1 MLSVHLLKNES
12 RRFQSPEVWRA
23 FIQARESLETIFL
36 RRIDLHSRSDL
47 LTILTI
53 FYLIIY
59 K

>member
-1 MLSVHLLKNES
+1 MGKSDLKASVTREAKFAADEVDWSLTLSKK
-12 RRFQSPEVWRA
+12 
-23 FIQARESLETIFL
+23 ETIFL
-36 RRIDLHSRSDL
+36 RRIDLHSCSDL